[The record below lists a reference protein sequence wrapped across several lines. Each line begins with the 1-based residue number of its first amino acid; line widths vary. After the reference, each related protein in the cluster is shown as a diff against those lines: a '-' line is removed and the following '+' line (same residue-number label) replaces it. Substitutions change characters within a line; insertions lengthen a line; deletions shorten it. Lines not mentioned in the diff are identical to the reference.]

1 MEHTRRKENLP
12 PYKILL
18 FDLDDTLLDFAANEA
33 DSLNRLF
40 QLHGYAFSADVF
52 HVYNKVNKQLWT
64 DYENGRI
71 GLEVVLHTRF
81 SATMARLGIDVDGVE
96 WEKQYRELLGN
107 GTQQMDGALAVCQ
120 RLSGSHRLFV
130 ITNGITRTQ
139 IKRLKQSGLYD
150 FFEAVFD
157 SQTIGYQKP
166 AKEFF
171 DYVMRHIPGFQVRE
185 ALIIGDSLNTDIKG
199 GLLAGIDT
207 CWLNHKG
214 QPGSAEIPSTYT
226 ISHLNELYGI
236 CGSV

>member
-1 MEHTRRKENLP
+1 MPSTPSPHKKTA
-12 PYKILL
+12 YKILL

-33 DSLNRLF
+33 DSLSKLF
-40 QLHGYAFSADVF
+40 GRNGYDFSAELF
-52 HVYNKVNKQLWT
+52 HIYNTVNKQLWT

-71 GLEVVLHTRF
+71 GLDALLHNRF
-81 SATMARLGIDVDGVE
+81 AATMAKLGIVVDGVE

-207 CWLNHKG
+207 CWLNHKA
-214 QPGSAEIPSTYT
+214 QPESAEISSTYT
-226 ISHLNELYGI
+226 ISRLTELYDI
-236 CGSV
+236 CL

>member
-1 MEHTRRKENLP
+1 MPSAHSPDQKTT
-12 PYKILL
+12 YKILL

-33 DSLNRLF
+33 DSLNKLF
-40 QLHGYAFSADVF
+40 RRYGYDFSVELF
-52 HVYNKVNKQLWT
+52 HLYNKVNKQLWT
-64 DYENGRI
+64 DYESGRI
-71 GLEVVLHTRF
+71 GLDVVLHTRF
-81 SATMARLGIDVDGVE
+81 AATMAKLGIAVDGIE

-120 RLSGSHRLFV
+120 RLSSSHRLFV

-139 IKRLKQSGLYD
+139 IKRLKQSSLYD

-166 AKEFF
+166 ARQFF
-171 DYVMRHIPGFQVRE
+171 DHVMRQIAGFNVRE

-199 GLLAGIDT
+199 GLQAGIDT
-207 CWLNHKG
+207 CWLNHRG

-226 ISHLNELYGI
+226 ISHLSELYDI
-236 CGSV
+236 CL